1 MHPGQTRFPYILI
14 TDSAEVVAKAAEISS
29 GGTEEARGIISFQ
42 SDLAFSDVAAALK
55 ATGGE
60 VGLLQIENSQAVK
73 VKGDVARLLG
83 KLTSA

>member
-14 TDSAEVVAKAAEISS
+14 TDSPEVITKAAEISS
-29 GGTEEARGIISFQ
+29 GGVEEARGIVSFQ
-42 SDLAFSDVAAALK
+42 SDLVFSEVAAALK
-55 ATGGE
+55 SVGGE